1 MKLKGFKQFIA
12 EKQTDPDLVDKMKE
26 YSDGQGDTCPR
37 CGKSQ
42 GGCVCQD
49 RDYGSTVNLHRLGK
63 GKVTKQESNFK
74 NENE

>member
-1 MKLKGFKQFIA
+1 
-12 EKQTDPDLVDKMKE
+12 MKE

-42 GGCVCQD
+42 GECVCQD